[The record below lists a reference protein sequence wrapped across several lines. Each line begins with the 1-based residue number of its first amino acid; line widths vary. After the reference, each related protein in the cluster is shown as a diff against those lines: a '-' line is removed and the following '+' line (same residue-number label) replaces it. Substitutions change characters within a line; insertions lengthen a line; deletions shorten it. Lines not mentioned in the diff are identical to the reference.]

1 MTFLGWMSR
10 AKIRLSRVRRRKH
23 CSHLIDMDPLMN
35 RIARAIALVAGLAST
50 CSLHAEEPVSNFV
63 NGLKSQGYF
72 DTAMEYLAII
82 EQRQDIPAEVRAVV
96 PYERAM
102 LMVSESRSIRN
113 TESRNDKLNIAEV
126 ELNKFISGNPD
137 HPKFGQASTQLGTIQ
152 LERARGLIWEA
163 RSPANEAKKGE
174 FQEKARADIVKAK
187 DTFQKAHDR
196 YEAEYKAFKVYIAPD
211 EKELLAKRSAVE
223 KAYMQAQLYLAQARY
238 EEGQTYDAGSTE
250 RSEILTDA
258 SKQFETIHEKYR
270 SIVAGLFARMW
281 QGKCFEE
288 QNEIGKALGI
298 YNELLGHGGEKP
310 SATLLNLQ
318 DRVLRFRL
326 ICLNHEAK
334 RDFQL
339 VITEGEGWLQRW
351 RVKASTRTGLGIRW
365 ELAQGYESLS
375 NQSGL
380 DPAKATALRNSAL
393 NHASEIAKFP
403 GEFADISN
411 LMVQRLNLALTG
423 SEVEPEDFM
432 TAFMMSRNMVK
443 QMSDM
448 KEKVTLAT
456 TEEERKSAEEAFA
469 QHASKLSGLLT
480 TGAHLNMDD
489 GKKPSIDNVEMMKH
503 WRALLYYTNE
513 QFYEASI
520 AAFDVARRLRLANPQ
535 QAQDSGF
542 LAVAASHQA
551 FNRVPDGANGDPELE
566 LLRRS
571 CDLIVANW
579 PTSDEANKS
588 RMLLGNIHQVLEE
601 HVTAAEYYLQ
611 IPEGSEQYG
620 SAQMYAGSEYLLAH
634 DAGTELPRSDPNRP
648 TSEEL
653 AEWIKKSE
661 EHLDNGIPA
670 FEAKLPP
677 TQQDEE
683 LTFAKF
689 YRALIYQRRGDH
701 AKCIAEFE
709 EGPHAIF
716 LTVNVEEGQGRE
728 ESGATSKDFAAEAYR
743 IALYGY
749 VGAQKIED
757 AKKVITL
764 LDQLGVGVNQE
775 LFVDLGR
782 QMEKSLDELK
792 AKGDQEAVDGMSD
805 SLEQFLDSIAERSDN
820 LSFYSFLWLGEAYAN
835 IGKRL
840 PKGSEKAN
848 KFLAN
853 ASAKYQEILD
863 RADKNP
869 EYATEGNRTIIRLK
883 QAEILALKDD
893 FETAMTRVMEV
904 LTERPKDLTAQLA
917 ASETLQ
923 AWGASNPAANAER
936 FLQALTGKYG
946 TPEGLVWGFASLSRK
961 LNVKIAG
968 SPPDADYI
976 PEYEEK
982 ELTARLGTTT
992 CRFEYAKALE
1002 QQGDQNKTNMQLQSA
1017 QKELE
1022 LFAVAAPLGL
1032 EDEWKERFDSLY
1044 KDILRK
1050 RKAQTINGLTWPKKQ
1065 EPVEEATIDSV
1076 VASKTGE
1083 QKTGKTD
1090 VTSESEEAGGSST
1103 VLIIVGFVLA
1113 GAAAAGAFFMMKPQ
1127 KRVHISY
1134 SEAAPR
1140 LPAAGASSARRKK
1153 KVARSA
1159 PDEAVT
1165 DAPKK
1170 TVKKKKVVQ
1179 SSPQATDGE
1188 SPVKKKKVVKKKRK
1202 VPTKRPPE

>member
-1 MTFLGWMSR
+1 
-10 AKIRLSRVRRRKH
+10 
-23 CSHLIDMDPLMN
+23 MN
-35 RIARAIALVAGLAST
+35 RIARAISLVAVLASAA
-50 CSLHAEEPVSNFV
+50 SLHAEEPVSKFV
-63 NGLKSQGYF
+63 DGLKNQGYF

-102 LMVSESRSIRN
+102 LMVAESRSIRN
-113 TESRNDKLNIAEV
+113 TETRNDKLNVAEV
-126 ELNKFISGNPD
+126 ELNKFISGNAD

-152 LERARGLIWEA
+152 MERARGLIWES
-163 RSPANEAKKGE
+163 RSPANESKKAE
-174 FQEKARADIVKAK
+174 FQEQARADLVKAK

-196 YEAEYKAFKVYIAPD
+196 YETEYKSYPVFIPPD
-211 EKELLAKRSAVE
+211 EKELLAKRKAAE
-223 KAYMQAQLYLAQARY
+223 TAYMQAQLYLAQARY
-238 EEGQTYDAGSTE
+238 EEGQTYDIGSPE

-258 SKQFETIHEKYR
+258 SKQFEKIHEKYR

-298 YNELLGHGGEKP
+298 YNELLGHGEGGASP
-310 SATLLNLQ
+310 TLRSLQ

-326 ICLNHEAK
+326 ICLNHDEK
-334 RDFQL
+334 RDYQL
-339 VITEGEGWLQRW
+339 VVQEGEGWLKSS

-365 ELAQGYESLS
+365 ELAKAYESLS
-375 NQSGL
+375 NEPDL
-380 DPAKATALRNSAL
+380 DPARATALRNSAL

-423 SEVEPEDFM
+423 EEVEPEDFM
-432 TAFMMSRNMVK
+432 TAFMMSRNLVK
-443 QMSDM
+443 QLSDM
-448 KEKVTLAT
+448 KEKVTLAAND
-456 TEEERKSAEEAFA
+456 EERKTAEESFA
-469 QHASKLSGLLT
+469 KHVLKLSGLLV
-480 TGAHLNMDD
+480 TGANLSMDD

-503 WRALLYYTNE
+503 WRALLYYTND
-513 QFYEASI
+513 QFFEASI
-520 AAFDVARRLRLANPQ
+520 VAFDVARRLRIANPQ

-551 FNRVPDGANGDPELE
+551 FNQVPAGKNGDPELE

-588 RMLLGNIHQVLEE
+588 RMLLGNIHQVREE

-611 IPEGSEQYG
+611 IPEGAEQYG

-634 DAGTELPRSDPNRP
+634 DAATELPRSDPNRP

-653 AEWIKKSE
+653 EEWLKKAE
-661 EHLDNGIPA
+661 EHLDKGIPA
-670 FEAKLPP
+670 FEATLPA

-716 LTVNVEEGQGRE
+716 LTVDVEEGQGRRDT
-728 ESGATSKDFAAEAYR
+728 GATSKEFAAEAYR

-749 VGAQKIED
+749 VGAQKIDE
-757 AKKVITL
+757 AKEIIQR
-764 LDQLGVGVNQE
+764 LDDLGVGVNQE
-775 LFVDLGR
+775 IFVDLGR

-792 AKGDQEAVDGMSD
+792 AKGDQAAVDQMSD

-853 ASAKYQEILD
+853 ASAKYQEILN
-863 RADKNP
+863 RADADP
-869 EYATEGNRTIIRLK
+869 EYATEGNKTVIRLK

-893 FETAMTRVMEV
+893 FETAMTRIMEV

-923 AWGASNPAANAER
+923 AWGAADPASNAER

-961 LNVKIAG
+961 LHVKIAG
-968 SPPDADYI
+968 SPKDAEYI
-976 PEYEEK
+976 PDYEEK
-982 ELTARLGTTT
+982 ELTARLGATT

-1002 QQGDQNKTNMQLQSA
+1002 AQGDQNKRNLQLQSA

-1022 LFAVAAPLGL
+1022 LFAVAAPIGL
-1032 EDEWKERFDSLY
+1032 EEEWKDRFDKLY
-1044 KDILRK
+1044 GDIQRK
-1050 RKAQTINGLTWPKKQ
+1050 RSPAGQILKLNWPTKPDPVDEQ
-1065 EPVEEATIDSV
+1065 VAGPGDGPDGPVDGPQPPEPPPEPP
-1076 VASKTGE
+1076 K
-1083 QKTGKTD
+1083 
-1090 VTSESEEAGGSST
+1090 EAGGSST
-1103 VLIIVGFVLA
+1103 VFIIIGFVLA
-1113 GAAAAGAFFMMKPQ
+1113 GAVAAGAFFMMKPK
-1127 KRVHISY
+1127 KRIKVSY
-1134 SEAAPR
+1134 SDAAPT
-1140 LPAAGASSARRKK
+1140 LPPAGSSPGRQRK

-1159 PDEAVT
+1159 APT
-1165 DAPKK
+1165 GDAPPAGTQKK
-1170 TVKKKKVVQ
+1170 VVKKKKVVQ
-1179 SSPQATDGE
+1179 SPPQAEEGE
-1188 SPVKKKKVVKKKRK
+1188 RPVKKKKVVKKKRK